1 MTERPVR
8 RLVTRLRE
16 TGSTLDR
23 PRSGRP
29 RVTSPQEDRF
39 IRLSHL
45 RHRFQPATL
54 TAATLPGR
62 QGNRI
67 SAQTVRRRLHAHG
80 LRSRFAYRGMLLT
93 AARRRARY
101 QWATVHARW
110 RLQDWNRVLFTDE
123 SRFCLDF
130 TDGRVRNWRRTGER
144 FTNACVHERDR
155 YGGGSVMVWGGICF
169 GLRTELRFVDGAL
182 TAQQYRER
190 ILEPC
195 VVPVV
200 RQNNLIFQLDNAR
213 PHVARECMD
222 YLEASQIEI
231 LPWPAFSPDLSPIE
245 HVWDALG
252 RAIRQRPRPPST
264 LPELRQVLVEEWH
277 RIPRAQIQRLVTSM
291 RRRCTAVINA
301 NGGHTRY

>member
-1 MTERPVR
+1 MTERSVR

-23 PRSGRP
+23 PRSGRH
-29 RVTSPQEDRF
+29 RVTLPQEDRF

-54 TAATLPGR
+54 TAATLTGR
-62 QGNRI
+62 QGNQI

-80 LRSRFAYRGMLLT
+80 LRSRLAYRGMLLT

-101 QWATVHARW
+101 QSATVHARW
-110 RLQDWNRVLFTDE
+110 RLQGWNRVLFTDE

-130 TDGRVRNWRRTGER
+130 SDGRVRNWRRTGER

-182 TAQQYRER
+182 TAQQFRER

-195 VVPVV
+195 VVAVV

-213 PHVARECMD
+213 PHMARECMD

-245 HVWDALG
+245 HVWDTLG
-252 RAIRQRPRPPST
+252 RAIRQTPPSVYLT
-264 LPELRQVLVEEWH
+264 RTTPG
-277 RIPRAQIQRLVTSM
+277 PRRGVASYTESSNTAACGINEAQMYCSYQ
-291 RRRCTAVINA
+291 C
-301 NGGHTRY
+301 